1 MSALIELQRK
11 CGVTTDGAWGPG
23 TYKAA
28 RNHFQLTNNQAAHFF
43 GQCAHESG
51 NFTTFSENLNYSD
64 TGLVGTFKKYF
75 PNVKSTEGYARNP
88 TKIANK
94 VYANRMGNGS
104 ESSGD
109 GYKFRG
115 RGPIELTGKDNYI
128 AFAAAIGRPDVLT
141 NPDLVSDELAFESAL
156 WFFRTNGLLTVADK
170 GTTVAIITQ
179 ISKRVNGGLNG
190 IDDRIQKT
198 QQFAGWI

>member
-1 MSALIELQRK
+1 MS
-11 CGVTTDGAWGPG
+11 
-23 TYKAA
+23 
-28 RNHFQLTNNQAAHFF
+28 
-43 GQCAHESG
+43 
-51 NFTTFSENLNYSD
+51 SD
-64 TGLVGTFKKYF
+64 L
-75 PNVKSTEGYARNP
+75 
-88 TKIANK
+88 
-94 VYANRMGNGS
+94 
-104 ESSGD
+104 
-109 GYKFRG
+109 
-115 RGPIELTGKDNYI
+115 
-128 AFAAAIGRPDVLT
+128 AAIGRPDVLT